1 MDKPRSADSRLTD
14 GRKAQRRFWTAFL
27 RDGSSTLP
35 ELRGRKP
42 PADSEMHFALGRTA
56 CELVAT
62 HARGGPH
69 RLRLEDHIRIE
80 IVVGGD
86 ARLATYD
93 RLKEK
98 KADIE
103 SKLRTKL
110 TWYPPASRRQGHIY
124 VSKEAPITN
133 PDDWPNQ
140 HRWLL
145 EWLQKF
151 DDVFRPLI
159 QNLDA

>member
-1 MDKPRSADSRLTD
+1 M
-14 GRKAQRRFWTAFL
+14 
-27 RDGSSTLP
+27 
-35 ELRGRKP
+35 
-42 PADSEMHFALGRTA
+42 
-56 CELVAT
+56 
-62 HARGGPH
+62 
-69 RLRLEDHIRIE
+69 RLEDHIRIE

-124 VSKEAPITN
+124 VSKDADVTN
-133 PDDWPNQ
+133 PDDWPDQ

-145 EWLQKF
+145 DWLQKF
-151 DDVFRPLI
+151 DDVFRPI
-159 QNLDA
+159 VQDLDA